1 MNEQASRS
9 LSQSWVFG
17 AVRRLGNAL
26 VFLLTA
32 LAGMRFTLFHA
43 GETMRQIY
51 YIGVRSLVIIMMAG
65 FFVGLV
71 MALQTYDTLNRFGAG
86 DSVSTV
92 LGLALFKELA
102 PVLTAIL
109 FAGRAGTA
117 VAAEIGLMRA
127 TEQIDALDLM
137 GIDPME
143 RIVQPRL
150 LAGFIAVPI
159 LTLVFNFMAVLG
171 GVVFAIGMMGM
182 DSITFWGNMQNS
194 IALWGDFGS
203 GMLKAAAFGVIASWL
218 AVYFGWTAKPTS
230 EGVASAT
237 THTVIATAISVLLL
251 DFVLS
256 ALML

>member
-1 MNEQASRS
+1 MNGQATQPW
-9 LSQSWVFG
+9 LVM
-17 AVRRLGNAL
+17 AVRKIGNAGL
-26 VFLLTA
+26 FLMQA
-32 LAGMRFTLFHA
+32 MRGMKCTFFHV
-43 GETMRQIY
+43 GETMRQVY
-51 YIGVRSLVIIMMAG
+51 YIGVRSLVIIMMSG

-71 MALQTYDTLNRFGAG
+71 MTLQTYDTLNRFGAG

-92 LGLALFKELA
+92 LGLALFKELG

-137 GIDPME
+137 GIDPLE

-150 LAGFIAVPI
+150 LAGIVAVPI
-159 LTLVFNFMAVLG
+159 LTLVFNFMALLG
-171 GVVFAIGMMGM
+171 GVTFAIGIMGI
-182 DSITFWGNMQNS
+182 DSVTFWGNMQNS
-194 IALWGDFGS
+194 IGLWEDFGA
-203 GMLKAAAFGVIASWL
+203 GMIKAVAFGFIAAWL

-230 EGVASAT
+230 EGVATAT
-237 THTVIATAISVLLL
+237 THTVIATAIAVLLL

>member
-1 MNEQASRS
+1 MNHASTQPWIVMA
-9 LSQSWVFG
+9 L
-17 AVRRLGNAL
+17 RRLGNAG
-26 VFLLTA
+26 VFLATA
-32 LAGMRFTLFHA
+32 LGGMKFSWFHA
-43 GETMRQIY
+43 GETMRQVY
-51 YIGVRSLVIIMMAG
+51 YIGVRSLVIIMMSG

-71 MALQTYDTLNRFGAG
+71 MTLQTYDTLSRFGAG

-92 LGLALFKELA
+92 LGLALFKELG

-137 GIDPME
+137 GIDPIE

-159 LTLVFNFMAVLG
+159 LTLVFNFMALLG
-171 GVVFAIGMMGM
+171 GVTFAIGMMGI
-182 DSITFWGNMQNS
+182 DPVTFWGNMQNS
-194 IALWGDFGS
+194 IGLWEDFGA
-203 GMLKAAAFGVIASWL
+203 GMIKAVAFGVIASWV
-218 AVYFGWTAKPTS
+218 AVYFGWTAQPTS
-230 EGVASAT
+230 EGVAKAT